1 MIIAVDFDN
10 TIAITDFPRI
20 FSPRPGVIE
29 ALHKLRK
36 QGHYIIVWTCRCD
49 TDLLNAINFMLEN
62 NIEFDRI
69 NDNHPDAVRK
79 FGFNSRKINADI
91 YIDDKN
97 LGGFGGWYKV
107 VEELIKQ

>member
-29 ALHKLRK
+29 ALHKLRQ

-49 TDLLNAINFMLEN
+49 NDLLNAINFMKEN
-62 NIEFDRI
+62 DIEFDRI
-69 NDNHPDAVRK
+69 NDNHPDNVRTY
-79 FGFNSRKINADI
+79 GGNSRKINADI

-97 LGGFGGWYKV
+97 LGGFEGWYHV
-107 VEELIKQ
+107 METLITQ